1 MGTKNLKRL
10 LSLLLCLC
18 MVAGLLPTMA
28 LAVTI
33 DGSVSATIYLDD
45 GDGEWMEDE
54 KKTTFAVDQAG
65 LILHLSGFNTA
76 VPSGSEVESI
86 AFYPADGSD
95 EWGTIFWFNGNDEYP
110 CNNGKP
116 NDKLA
121 DNGVFQILNFTPNGN
136 MSLEPGTYK
145 VLAYVGNGQTGEAY
159 QELYYLS
166 NETFTIT
173 GAAGPGNP
181 VISTTTLPTAYVGE
195 QYNQTLQATPGTTGN
210 TLTWSVSSGTLP
222 DGLQL
227 DANSGTISGTPT
239 EAAMGS
245 HTFTVQVSET
255 VEGET
260 LTAVQDFTLKVTKRL
275 AITNTQTSFTL
286 NRGQDFNQ
294 PLTANLEGVA
304 WKIVAGALPN
314 GLYLQ
319 NGAITGTVSSYAD
332 SGNYQVTVQAS
343 ADGQTAEKVFT
354 FTIGDLFRFNLPT
367 EGIDSDAMGRYA
379 YLRAKKDGNDITLW
393 GGTLN
398 TDTQSL
404 MVNNGFAGA
413 VVTDVQ
419 LITYAGSA
427 SSTEAVLAEYT
438 GSVTLEDGK
447 TADLTGKGD
456 NVLVKLPEIRHNYG
470 NDAYIRTWFQESG
483 NTYKT
488 YQPGAIVAA
497 STTFT
502 LHASASCSG
511 ADDPLAEYDLTTATF
526 EGEGVSGSAG
536 SYTYNPANNPDGA
549 AITVSYPKYELKT
562 VTVTLAQAAAGE
574 TAPDLSYAK
583 LTFNQQFT
591 RWMYTADAVVGENNT
606 CTVQLYPG
614 VEGWVTMTNAGK
626 YALSSNTIEANSI
639 QENMTLNVYGAEE
652 RSMAVMVTGK
662 LADEDDADLA
672 AYAAA
677 LGGSAYL
684 WVETGGKSWRATT
697 AYLSTLLK
705 GSNRVGLWNN
715 SYSAVLS
722 ELLKDGGT
730 LTLSYGDG
738 GPLLESSTE
747 IKWTAGNLNDSA
759 VLTIGL
765 RGGVLFDLNYQGK
778 NSILMKG
785 WWHQTDTY
793 GHDVWV
799 VGQSKTAYTG
809 TYASNNT
816 VAQYCPGDPGQWDFL
831 MLPSIASPSGMTWDE
846 ALAAYPGMPNQKD
859 ITIQDNTVVNL
870 GEQTL
875 AARDANSVLYLTLP
889 NSTFTG
895 PQQFD
900 TTGDTLVFSGHIEL
914 DKGADNKMKVLRL
927 NASGTDAG
935 GRVSTQISS
944 VVINGKEYPY
954 TQIQLE
960 DGSNYKADTLV
971 SVQFQ
976 TYYQIE
982 FSEPMELPCDIT
994 VYGKAMTANS
1004 AAVLDLSVNLTGY
1017 SMFSYEPVDRVE
1029 VSPPSVSV
1037 EMPGTV
1043 GDRTF
1048 TAYVTIPEG
1057 GRVDVYDGIDLVG
1070 QARRTGDIKIAL
1082 SGASDSVIT
1091 SHDLRFVLFDKEG
1104 KEAGAYTQ
1112 TVLHANGAPTLRS
1125 QNLQTTTT
1133 GGKYWSTHQ
1142 RDRIYTFTSSNP
1154 PQFRAICTFDHPE
1167 NLKEGSVIFAVSL
1180 LDGTIRYME
1189 GKADGTKGTYV
1200 TDIITTS
1207 SPVIGATVLYEIDW
1221 DKVNKIILD
1230 ARPVPTNSPTATG
1243 YNFDQ
1248 TIVLSYADFKE
1259 ELPTTIPSQDTQWT
1273 TEEQQTIADI
1283 QDQIEQI
1290 YTQHGGSAGY
1300 YTIIGDGSEFFY
1312 TGQYMIEN
1320 LDPGV
1325 LPEGYIG
1332 ETTFTRPLTEA
1343 QFEGELGGG
1352 EGWTRLTFTEPG
1364 ETGSWGGAGEGGE
1377 TGLEIYAT
1385 EFTTSSGVDGTL
1397 TITRIGEGDDAGI
1410 YETGF
1415 ATAQGTGT
1423 GSGTPTSLPESCTV
1437 NPGDATFG
1445 SGEWFS
1451 FTNFEGPSDMEV
1463 FTNFCDDVN
1472 AQSGI
1477 AGSLLEFAGMEGVG
1491 GGWDVFGGVVNIVGA
1506 GKSMYDGLSNDASL
1520 QELHASTMSLLNSP
1534 CAQKLN
1540 PNVRANLQSQLD
1552 RFNDMAVEAMQWN
1565 TIVTLGGTG
1574 TGLAGAAGIMSNPI
1588 TALTAGIGLFGAGKI
1603 NRQQI
1608 DNVRME
1614 AQLARDNVQFQIT
1627 KYAIS
1632 SGDTDCAPK
1641 PKSNRNAGSSG
1652 SSTYRVCIDPSG
1664 IVYEA
1669 VLSNPVEGAT
1679 VTLYT
1684 ADETYVPTYTKDGD
1698 FEVYVD
1704 TQGNPAKPLNAY
1716 SGSGTLTVPD
1726 VNNLDPKELTLIT
1739 GPDGRYQWMVPAG
1752 LWYVTAEKAADGY
1765 ESGSSN
1771 NDVAAVVSKNNIN
1784 WLPVLPAQLDVNIP
1798 LVSYDIPTVTAEY
1811 RADGVYL
1818 TFSKYM
1824 DNTTLK
1830 TDGAFKIGSNAVAPD
1845 DVVLLN
1851 SEQAPANINY
1861 GGGAAP
1867 SYTSQVKLK
1876 ADNLTG
1882 EVAVTIG
1889 SIVTS
1894 YAGVPC
1900 TTNTDGLTLSGTV
1913 AAETPVE
1920 TPTFT
1925 PNGGQVAYGS
1935 TVTITC
1941 ATEGAALYYTT
1952 DGTTPT
1958 TGSPRYYP
1966 GQTIAIDRNMTI
1978 QVLAVK
1984 PGYTDATASA
1994 SYTVPT
2000 DQNISIGEDYE
2011 QPGTDPG
2018 PNPGGGGGV
2027 SGYAIS
2033 VPSSSSIQGGTVTVS
2048 PKQAAKGDTVTITV
2062 KPDDGYE
2069 LDKLTVTDAKGNELA
2084 LTDAGGGK
2092 YTFTMPG
2099 ANVKIEVSFRKAV
2112 PIWESCT
2119 GGAECPAHLFT
2130 DVNTSAWYHEALDY
2144 VLVNGLM
2151 SGYGNG
2157 LFGPED
2163 NLSRAQLCQI
2173 VYNLEGQPAAT
2184 SGSAFTDVADGAW
2197 YADAVTWAAENGI
2210 VGGYGG
2216 GLFGPEDNIT
2226 REQLAAILY
2235 RYAQTKGY
2243 DVSVGEDTN
2252 ILGYTDALKISEY
2265 AIPAMKWACGAGV
2278 IMGVTKSAL
2287 LPQGSATRAQVATM
2301 LMRFCEYY
2309 ADTK

>member
-1 MGTKNLKRL
+1 M
-10 LSLLLCLC
+10 
-18 MVAGLLPTMA
+18 
-28 LAVTI
+28 
-33 DGSVSATIYLDD
+33 
-45 GDGEWMEDE
+45 
-54 KKTTFAVDQAG
+54 
-65 LILHLSGFNTA
+65 
-76 VPSGSEVESI
+76 
-86 AFYPADGSD
+86 
-95 EWGTIFWFNGNDEYP
+95 
-110 CNNGKP
+110 
-116 NDKLA
+116 
-121 DNGVFQILNFTPNGN
+121 
-136 MSLEPGTYK
+136 
-145 VLAYVGNGQTGEAY
+145 
-159 QELYYLS
+159 
-166 NETFTIT
+166 
-173 GAAGPGNP
+173 
-181 VISTTTLPTAYVGE
+181 
-195 QYNQTLQATPGTTGN
+195 
-210 TLTWSVSSGTLP
+210 
-222 DGLQL
+222 
-227 DANSGTISGTPT
+227 
-239 EAAMGS
+239 
-245 HTFTVQVSET
+245 
-255 VEGET
+255 
-260 LTAVQDFTLKVTKRL
+260 
-275 AITNTQTSFTL
+275 
-286 NRGQDFNQ
+286 
-294 PLTANLEGVA
+294 
-304 WKIVAGALPN
+304 
-314 GLYLQ
+314 
-319 NGAITGTVSSYAD
+319 
-332 SGNYQVTVQAS
+332 
-343 ADGQTAEKVFT
+343 
-354 FTIGDLFRFNLPT
+354 
-367 EGIDSDAMGRYA
+367 
-379 YLRAKKDGNDITLW
+379 
-393 GGTLN
+393 
-398 TDTQSL
+398 
-404 MVNNGFAGA
+404 
-413 VVTDVQ
+413 
-419 LITYAGSA
+419 
-427 SSTEAVLAEYT
+427 
-438 GSVTLEDGK
+438 
-447 TADLTGKGD
+447 
-456 NVLVKLPEIRHNYG
+456 
-470 NDAYIRTWFQESG
+470 
-483 NTYKT
+483 
-488 YQPGAIVAA
+488 
-497 STTFT
+497 
-502 LHASASCSG
+502 
-511 ADDPLAEYDLTTATF
+511 
-526 EGEGVSGSAG
+526 
-536 SYTYNPANNPDGA
+536 
-549 AITVSYPKYELKT
+549 
-562 VTVTLAQAAAGE
+562 
-574 TAPDLSYAK
+574 
-583 LTFNQQFT
+583 
-591 RWMYTADAVVGENNT
+591 
-606 CTVQLYPG
+606 
-614 VEGWVTMTNAGK
+614 
-626 YALSSNTIEANSI
+626 
-639 QENMTLNVYGAEE
+639 
-652 RSMAVMVTGK
+652 
-662 LADEDDADLA
+662 
-672 AYAAA
+672 
-677 LGGSAYL
+677 
-684 WVETGGKSWRATT
+684 
-697 AYLSTLLK
+697 
-705 GSNRVGLWNN
+705 
-715 SYSAVLS
+715 LS

-765 RGGVLFDLNYQGK
+765 RGGVLFDLDYEGQ

-785 WWHQTDTY
+785 WWHQTDND
-793 GHDVWV
+793 GHDIWV
-799 VGQSKTAYTG
+799 EGQSKTAYTG
-809 TYASNNT
+809 PYASNNT
-816 VAQYCPGDPGQWDFL
+816 VAQYCPGDPGEWDFL
-831 MLPSIASPSGMTWDE
+831 LLPSAINPSGMNWAE
-846 ALAAYPGMPNQKD
+846 ALEAYPGMPNQPN
-859 ITIQDNTVVNL
+859 ITIADNTVVKL
-870 GEQTL
+870 EKQTL
-875 AARDANSVLYLTLP
+875 EAQAANSVLYLTLP

-900 TTGDTLVFSGHIEL
+900 TTGDTLVFTGHIEL
-914 DKGADNKMKVLRL
+914 DEGADNQMKILRL
-927 NASGTDAG
+927 NAAGTDAG

-960 DGSNYKADTLV
+960 DKSNYKADTLV
-971 SVQFQ
+971 SIQFQ

-982 FSEPMELPCDIT
+982 FSEPISLPCDIT
-994 VYGKAMTANS
+994 VYGKPMSANS
-1004 AAVLDLSVNLTGY
+1004 AAVLDLSVKLTDK
-1017 SMFSYEPVDRVE
+1017 SSYEPVDRVE
-1029 VSPPSVSV
+1029 VSAPSVSV

-1070 QARRTGDIKIAL
+1070 QASRTGDIKITL
-1082 SGASDSVIT
+1082 SGASDSMIT
-1091 SHDLRFVLFDKEG
+1091 SHELRFVLFDKDG
-1104 KEAGAYTQ
+1104 TEAGAYTQ

-1125 QNLQTTTT
+1125 QSLQTTTT
-1133 GGKYWSTHQ
+1133 GGKYWSTHK

-1154 PQFRAICTFDHPE
+1154 PQFRMTCTFDHPE
-1167 NLKEGSVIFAVSL
+1167 NLKDSSVIFAVSL

-1221 DKVNKIILD
+1221 DKVNKNILT
-1230 ARPVPTNSPTATG
+1230 ARPVPSDSPTATG

-1248 TIVLSYADFKE
+1248 TIVLNYADFKE
-1259 ELPTTIPSQDTQWT
+1259 ELPATIPSQETQWT
-1273 TEEQQTIADI
+1273 EAERQAIGDL

-1290 YTQHGGSAGY
+1290 YRNNNGSAGY
-1300 YTIIGDGSEFFY
+1300 YTIIGDGSEFY
-1312 TGQYMIEN
+1312 TGRYMIEN

-1364 ETGSWGGAGEGGE
+1364 ETGGVTSWGGAGEGGT

-1385 EFTTSSGVDGTL
+1385 EFTTDSGVSGTL
-1397 TITRIGEGDDAGI
+1397 TITRTEDGGI
-1410 YETGF
+1410 TETGF
-1415 ATAQGTGT
+1415 ATAQGT

-1437 NPGDATFG
+1437 NPGESFG

-1463 FTNFCDDVN
+1463 FTNWCDDTN
-1472 AQSGI
+1472 AGAGI
-1477 AGSLLEFAGMEGVG
+1477 TGSLLEIAGMEGAVG
-1491 GGWDVFGGVVNIVGA
+1491 GWELFGGVVNIVGA

-1534 CAQKLN
+1534 CAQKLS
-1540 PNVRANLQSQLD
+1540 PNVRNNLQSQLN

-1574 TGLAGAAGIMSNPI
+1574 TGLAGAIGIMSNPF

-1603 NRQQI
+1603 NRQQM

-1641 PKSNRNAGSSG
+1641 PKNSNSPGSSG

-1684 ADETYVPTYTKDGD
+1684 ADTAYVPQYEKDGD

-1704 TQGNPAKPLNAY
+1704 EQGNPAEPTNAY
-1716 SGSGTLTVPD
+1716 RGSGTLTVPD
-1726 VNNLDPKELTLIT
+1726 VNDLDPKELTLIT

-1771 NDVAAVVSKNNIN
+1771 NDVAAVVTAGGKS

-1824 DNTTLK
+1824 DDETLIADNFSVYTT
-1830 TDGAFKIGSNAVAPD
+1830 GSDTVSIT
-1845 DVVLLN
+1845 VEKLN
-1851 SEQAPANINY
+1851 SEQAPANIKYNST
-1861 GGGAAP
+1861 AP
-1867 SYTSQVKLK
+1867 SYTSQVKL
-1876 ADNLTG
+1876 A
-1882 EVAVTIG
+1882 VAEGTTLSGNVTVTIDSG
-1889 SIVTS
+1889 VKS

-1900 TTNTDGLTLSGTV
+1900 TTKTEGLILSGTV
-1913 AAETPVE
+1913 TAETSVA

-1925 PNGGQVAYGS
+1925 PNGGQVNYGS
-1935 TVTITC
+1935 TVTITIP
-1941 ATEGAALYYTT
+1941 EGATVYYTT

-1958 TGSPRYYP
+1958 TSSPRYYP

-1984 PGYTDATASA
+1984 PGYTNATASA

-2011 QPGTDPG
+2011 QPGTDSG

-2069 LDKLTVTDAKGNELA
+2069 LDKLTVTDAKGNELT
-2084 LTDAGGGK
+2084 LTKQGNGK
-2092 YTFTMPG
+2092 YIFTMPG
-2099 ANVKIEVSFRKAV
+2099 SSVKIEVSFREAV

-2130 DVNTSAWYHEALDY
+2130 DVNPSAWYHEAVDY

-2157 LFGPED
+2157 LFGPD
-2163 NLSRAQLCQI
+2163 DILSRAQLCQI
-2173 VYNLEGQPAAT
+2173 LYNKEGRPAVT
-2184 SGSAFTDVADGAW
+2184 GSSAFADIADGAW

-2278 IMGVTKSAL
+2278 IMGVTESAL
-2287 LPQGSATRAQVATM
+2287 LPQDSATRAQVATM

>member
-1 MGTKNLKRL
+1 MGIKNLKRL

-18 MVAGLLPTMA
+18 MVAGLLPVTARAITTDGTM
-28 LAVTI
+28 
-33 DGSVSATIYLDD
+33 SATIYLDD

-65 LILHLSGFNTA
+65 LILDLRDFSPTIPQGWT
-76 VPSGSEVESI
+76 VGSI
-86 AFYPADGSD
+86 AFYPVGST
-95 EWGTIFWFNGNDEYP
+95 EEYGPVFWYENCGNGEA
-110 CNNGKP
+110 
-116 NDKLA
+116 NDKLST
-121 DNGVFQILNFTPNGN
+121 NGVFQVEGFAPNGN
-136 MSLEPGTYK
+136 GEYNTPDPGTYYVLVWMNNGTSDPEK
-145 VLAYVGNGQTGEAY
+145 V
-159 QELYYLS
+159 YLS
-166 NETFTIT
+166 NETFEIT
-173 GAAGPGNP
+173 GAMGPGEP
-181 VISTTTLPTAYVGE
+181 VIHTTTLPTAYVGE
-195 QYNQTLQATPGTTGN
+195 LYNQTLQATPGTAGN
-210 TLTWSVSSGTLP
+210 ALTWEVTQGSLP
-222 DGLQL
+222 TGLSL
-227 DANSGTISGTPT
+227 NENTGEISGTPT
-239 EAAMGS
+239 AAGTS
-245 HTFTVQVSET
+245 TFTVQVSET

-260 LTAVQDFTLKVTKRL
+260 LTATQELTLKVTQRL
-275 AITNTQTSFTL
+275 AITNETTSFTL
-286 NRGQDFNQ
+286 NRAQQVDI
-294 PLTANLEGVA
+294 PLTANLTDTT
-304 WKIVAGALPN
+304 WKITAGTLPS

-319 NGAITGTVSSYAD
+319 GGAITGTVSSNAN
-332 SGNYQVTVQAS
+332 SGEYKVTVQAS
-343 ADGQTAEKVFT
+343 ADSQTATKEFT
-354 FTIGDLFRFNLPT
+354 FQIGDLFRFNLDSN
-367 EGIDSDAMGRYA
+367 IDSDAMGRYA
-379 YLRAKKDGNDITLW
+379 YLRATEGNRDITLW
-393 GGTLN
+393 GGTLKA
-398 TDTQSL
+398 DTQNL
-404 MVNNGFAGA
+404 MINSGFAGA
-413 VVTDVQ
+413 TVTDVR
-419 LITYAGSA
+419 LITCVSSA

-438 GSVTLEDGK
+438 ESVTLMDGQN
-447 TADLTGKGD
+447 AELTGKGQD
-456 NVLVKLPEIRHNYG
+456 VLVKLPEIKHEYG
-470 NDAYIRTWFQESG
+470 DDAYIRTWFEESG
-483 NTYKT
+483 SSSYNT

-511 ADDPLAEYDLTTATF
+511 ADDPLAEYNLTTAAFIGT
-526 EGEGVSGSAG
+526 GVSGSDG
-536 SYTYNPANNPDGA
+536 SYTYDPAQNTSGA
-549 AITVSYPKYELKT
+549 AITVSYPEYELTT
-562 VTVTLAQAAAGE
+562 VTVTLTPTTGDP
-574 TAPDLSYAK
+574 PDLSYAK
-583 LTFNQQFT
+583 LTFNQRFD
-591 RWMYTADAVVGENNT
+591 RWTYSTDAVVGANNT
-606 CTVQLYPG
+606 CTVQLYSG
-614 VEGWVTMTNAGK
+614 VAGWVTMTNAGK
-626 YALSSNTIEANSI
+626 YALSSNTIAADSISGNSL
-639 QENMTLNVYGAEE
+639 TLTVYGAEE

-662 LADEDDADLA
+662 LASEDADLA

-677 LGGSAYL
+677 LGGSASL
-684 WVETGGKSWRATT
+684 MAETGGKSWRTTT

-705 GSNRVGLWNN
+705 GSTRIGLWNN

-722 ELLKDGGT
+722 GLLKDGGT

-738 GPLLESSTE
+738 GPLLASSADIDWE
-747 IKWTAGNLNDSA
+747 EGNLNDSA
-759 VLTIGL
+759 ELTINL
-765 RGGVLFDLNYQGK
+765 RGGVLFELDYQGE

-785 WWHQTDTY
+785 WWHQTATDEDTGEEY
-793 GHDVWV
+793 DVWV

-809 TYASNNT
+809 TYAKNNT
-816 VAQYCPGDPGQWDFL
+816 VAQYCPGDPGEWDFL
-831 MLPSIASPSGMTWDE
+831 LLPSIANPSGMTWDE
-846 ALAAYPGMPNQKD
+846 ALTAYPGMPNKASVN
-859 ITIQDNTVVNL
+859 IRNNTVVKL
-870 GEQTL
+870 DKQTL

-914 DKGADNKMKVLRL
+914 DEGKDNQMKILRL
-927 NASGTDAG
+927 DAAGTDAG
-935 GRVSTQISS
+935 SRVSTQISS

-960 DGSNYKADTLV
+960 NGSNYEADTLV

-994 VYGKAMTANS
+994 VYGKPMTTNS
-1004 AAVLDLSVNLTGY
+1004 AAVLDLSVKLTDK
-1017 SMFSYEPVDRVE
+1017 SSYEPVDRVE
-1029 VSPPSVSV
+1029 VSAPSVSV

-1070 QARRTGDIKIAL
+1070 QASRTGDIKIAL
-1082 SGASDSVIT
+1082 SGASDSMIT
-1091 SHDLRFVLFDKEG
+1091 SHDLRFVLFDQNG
-1104 KEAGAYTQ
+1104 TEAGAYTQ

-1125 QNLQTTTT
+1125 QNLQTSSS

-1154 PQFRAICTFDHPE
+1154 PQFRAICTFDNAQ
-1167 NLKEGSVIFAVSL
+1167 NLKDGSVIFAVSL
-1180 LDGTIRYME
+1180 LDGTIRYMD
-1189 GKADGTKGTYV
+1189 GKADGTKVDTFV
-1200 TDIITTS
+1200 TDTITTS
-1207 SPVIGATVLYEIDW
+1207 SPVIGITVLYEIDW
-1221 DKVNKIILD
+1221 DKVNNIILES
-1230 ARPVPTNSPTATG
+1230 RPVPSDSPTATG

-1259 ELPTTIPSQDTQWT
+1259 ELPATIPSVNDTWT
-1273 TEEQQTIADI
+1273 DEQLAEIRVI
-1283 QDQIEQI
+1283 QGQVVDVYED
-1290 YTQHGGSAGY
+1290 HDGSAGY
-1300 YTIIGDGSEFFY
+1300 YYIIGDGSEFFS
-1312 TGQYMIEN
+1312 GRYMIEN

-1332 ETTFTRPLTEA
+1332 ETTFTRPLTQEE
-1343 QFEGELGGG
+1343 FEGELGGG

-1364 ETGSWGGAGEGGE
+1364 ETSGGWGGLGEGGE
-1377 TGLEIYAT
+1377 IGLEIYTT
-1385 EFTTSSGVDGTL
+1385 EFTTGSGVDGTL
-1397 TITRIGEGDDAGI
+1397 TITRIGEGDGAAI

-1423 GSGTPTSLPESCTV
+1423 GGQPDSLPTSGTVDPGES
-1437 NPGDATFG
+1437 FG

-1477 AGSLLEFAGMEGVG
+1477 AGSLLQIAGMEGAVG
-1491 GGWDVFGGVVNIVGA
+1491 GWELFGGVVNIVGA

-1520 QELHASTMSLLNSP
+1520 QELHASTMSLLDSP
-1534 CAQKLN
+1534 CAQKLQ

-1574 TGLAGAAGIMSNPI
+1574 TGLAGAIGIMSNPF

-1603 NRQQI
+1603 NRQQM

-1641 PKSNRNAGSSG
+1641 PKNSNSPGSSG

-1669 VLSNPVEGAT
+1669 VLSNPIEGAT

-1684 ADETYVPTYTKDGD
+1684 AEGTYVPQYQKNDDGL
-1698 FEVYVD
+1698 EVYVGQD
-1704 TQGNPAKPLNAY
+1704 GKPIAPNNTNTY
-1716 SGSGTLTVPD
+1716 QGSGTLTVPD
-1726 VNNLDPKELTLIT
+1726 VNNLDPKELTLTT

-1771 NDVAAVVSKNNIN
+1771 SDVAAVVSAGSYN
-1784 WLPVLPAQLDVNIP
+1784 WLPVLPAQLEVNIP

-1824 DNTTLK
+1824 DDETLK
-1830 TDGAFKIGSNAVAPD
+1830 ATDAFKIGGNAVNPSN
-1845 DVVLLN
+1845 VELLN

-1861 GGGAAP
+1861 VSGDAP
-1867 SYTSQVKLK
+1867 WYTSQVKL
-1876 ADNLTG
+1876 A
-1882 EVAVTIG
+1882 VAEGTTLSGNVTVTIDSG
-1889 SIVTS
+1889 VKS

-1900 TTNTDGLTLSGTV
+1900 TTKTEGLTLSGTV
-1913 AAETPVE
+1913 TAETSVA

-1925 PNGGQVAYGS
+1925 PNGGQVNYGS
-1935 TVTITC
+1935 TVTITIP
-1941 ATEGAALYYTT
+1941 EGATVYYTT

-1958 TGSPRYYP
+1958 TSSPRYYP
-1966 GQTIAIDRNMTI
+1966 SQAIAIDRNMTI

-1984 PGYTDATASA
+1984 PGYMDTIASA

-2011 QPGTDPG
+2011 EPGTDPG
-2018 PNPGGGGGV
+2018 TNPGGGGGV

-2048 PKQAAKGDTVTITV
+2048 SKQAAKGDTVTITV

-2130 DVNTSAWYHEALDY
+2130 DVNTSAWYHEAVDY

-2173 VYNLEGQPAAT
+2173 IYNLEGQPAAT
-2184 SGSAFTDVADGAW
+2184 GGSAFTDVADGAW

-2226 REQLAAILY
+2226 REQLASILY

-2243 DVSVGEDTN
+2243 DTSVGENTN
-2252 ILGYTDALKISEY
+2252 ILSYTDALEISEY
-2265 AIPAMKWACGAGV
+2265 AIPAMQWACGAG
-2278 IMGVTKSAL
+2278 ILQGSGGAL
-2287 LPQGSATRAQVATM
+2287 HPQGDATRAEVATM
-2301 LMRFCEYY
+2301 LMRFCGYY
-2309 ADTK
+2309 DINAK

>member
-1 MGTKNLKRL
+1 MGIKNLKRL

-18 MVAGLLPTMA
+18 MVVGLLPGTA
-28 LAVTI
+28 LAVERI
-33 DGSVSATIYLDD
+33 DGTMTAKVYTGQNEYGGFEGATD
-45 GDGEWMEDE
+45 
-54 KKTTFAVDQAG
+54 TFAVDQAR
-65 LILHLSGFNTA
+65 LILDLRDFNAALS
-76 VPSGSEVESI
+76 SSWSVESI
-86 AFYPADGSD
+86 AFYPESAGAAD
-95 EWGTIFWFNGNDEYP
+95 WGTVFWYDYEGCTNGT
-110 CNNGKP
+110 K
-116 NDKLA
+116 NDKLYVDGA
-121 DNGVFQILNFTPNGN
+121 YNGVFQILNFTPNGN

-166 NETFTIT
+166 SETFTIT
-173 GAAGPGNP
+173 GAMGPGEP
-181 VISTTTLPTAYVGE
+181 VINTATLPTAYVGE
-195 QYNQTLQATPGTTGN
+195 LYNQTLQATPGTTGN
-210 TLTWSVSSGTLP
+210 ALTWSVSSGTLP

-239 EAAMGS
+239 AAGTS
-245 HTFTVQVSET
+245 TFTVQVTET
-255 VEGET
+255 PVEGEAI
-260 LTAVQDFTLKVTKRL
+260 TATKDFTLKVTQKL
-275 AITNTQTSFTL
+275 EITNAQTSFTL
-286 NRGQDFNQ
+286 NRGQTVNET
-294 PLTANLEGVA
+294 LTANLTGVT
-304 WKIVAGALPN
+304 WKITSGTLPG

-319 NGAITGTVSSYAD
+319 NGAITGTVSSSAA
-332 SGNYQVTVQAS
+332 SGSYQVTVQAS
-343 ADGQTAEKVFT
+343 ADGQTATEEFT
-354 FTIGDLFRFNLPT
+354 FTIGDLFQFNLPAD
-367 EGIDSDAMGRYA
+367 GIDPDAMGRYV
-379 YLRAKKDGNDITLW
+379 YLRAKEDDRDITLW
-393 GGTLN
+393 GGNLTEDTTTLMIN
-398 TDTQSL
+398 S
-404 MVNNGFAGA
+404 GFAGA
-413 VVTDVQ
+413 TVTDVR
-419 LITYAGSA
+419 LITCVS
-427 SSTEAVLAEYT
+427 SVNSTESVLAECT
-438 GSVTLEDGK
+438 GSVTLTDGGNA
-447 TADLTGKGD
+447 TLTGKGQD
-456 NVLVKLPEIRHNYG
+456 VLVKLPEITHSYG
-470 NDAYIRTWFQESG
+470 ENARIQTWFHESG

-502 LHASASCSG
+502 LHASAGCSG

-526 EGEGVSGSAG
+526 TGDGVNGTT
-536 SYTYNPANNPDGA
+536 YTPAQNTSGA
-549 AITVSYPKYELKT
+549 AITVSYTKYELKT
-562 VTVTLAQAAAGE
+562 VTVTLTPTTTG
-574 TAPDLSYAK
+574 TDLDLSYAK
-583 LTFNQQFT
+583 LTFSQRFD
-591 RWMYTADAVVGENNT
+591 RWTYTAEAVVGRDNT
-606 CTVQLYPG
+606 CQVKLYPG
-614 VEGWVTMTNAGK
+614 VEGWIAMTNAGK
-626 YALSSNTIEANSI
+626 YALSNTTIAAGSISGNSL
-639 QENMTLNVYGAEE
+639 TLTVYGAEE
-652 RSMAVMVTGK
+652 RSMAVLVTGK
-662 LADEDDADLA
+662 LADDDADLA

-684 WVETGGKSWRATT
+684 MAETGGKSWNITCL
-697 AYLSTLLK
+697 YLSKLLK
-705 GSNRVGLWNN
+705 GSSRVGLWNN
-715 SYSAVLS
+715 GYSKELS
-722 ELLKDGGT
+722 DLVQKGGS
-730 LTLSYGDG
+730 LTLSYMGS
-738 GPLLESSTE
+738 GPLLENSADINWQKDSL
-747 IKWTAGNLNDSA
+747 TATVDLPIS
-759 VLTIGL
+759 L
-765 RGGVLFDLNYQGK
+765 RGGVLFDLDYQGK

-785 WWHQTDTY
+785 WWHQTDTN

-816 VAQYCPGDPGQWDFL
+816 VAQYCPGDPGTWDFL

-846 ALAAYPGMPNQKD
+846 ALAAYPGMPNQKGV
-859 ITIQDNTVVNL
+859 TIQNNTVVNL
-870 GEQTL
+870 GDQTL

-900 TTGDTLVFSGHIEL
+900 TTGDTLVFTGHIEL
-914 DKGADNKMKVLRL
+914 DEGANNKMRILRL
-927 NASGTDAG
+927 NAAGTDSG

-954 TQIQLE
+954 TKIQLVEE
-960 DGSNYKADTLV
+960 DAVTDKLV
-971 SVQFQ
+971 SIQFQ

-994 VYGKAMTANS
+994 VYGRPMTANS
-1004 AAVLDLSVNLTGY
+1004 AAVLDLSVLLTERN
-1017 SMFSYEPVDRVE
+1017 SYEPVDRVE

-1057 GRVDVYDGIDLVG
+1057 GGVEVYDGVDLVG
-1070 QARRTGDIKIAL
+1070 KASRTGDLKITL
-1082 SGASDSVIT
+1082 SGASDSMIT
-1091 SHDLRFVLFDKEG
+1091 SHDLRFVLFDEDG
-1104 KEAGAYTQ
+1104 NEAGAYTQ

-1125 QNLQTTTT
+1125 QNLQTSSS

-1154 PQFRAICTFDHPE
+1154 PQFRMTCTFDHPE
-1167 NLKEGSVIFAVSL
+1167 NLKDGSVVFAVSF

-1230 ARPVPTNSPTATG
+1230 ARPVPSDSPTATG

-1248 TIVLSYADFKE
+1248 TIVLNYADFKE

-1273 TEEQQTIADI
+1273 EEQQQAIAAI
-1283 QDQIEQI
+1283 QDRIEQI
-1290 YTQHGGSAGY
+1290 YKDNNGSAGY

-1312 TGQYMIEN
+1312 TGQYMIEH

-1332 ETTFTRPLTEA
+1332 ETTFTRPLTQA

-1364 ETGSWGGAGEGGE
+1364 ETGGVTSWGGAGEGGT

-1385 EFTTSSGVDGTL
+1385 EFTTDSGVSGTL
-1397 TITRIGEGDDAGI
+1397 TITRIGEGDNAGI

-1423 GSGTPTSLPESCTV
+1423 GGGTPTSLPESCTV

-1463 FTNFCDDVN
+1463 FTNFCDDLN

-1520 QELHASTMSLLNSP
+1520 QELHASTMSLLDSP
-1534 CAQKLN
+1534 CAQKLT
-1540 PNVRANLQSQLD
+1540 PTVRNNLQSQLN

-1614 AQLARDNVQFQIT
+1614 AQLARDNMQFQIT

-1684 ADETYVPTYTKDGD
+1684 ADGEYVPTYAKDGD

-1704 TQGNPAKPLNAY
+1704 GSGKPATPNNLNDYQGQGN
-1716 SGSGTLTVPD
+1716 LTA
-1726 VNNLDPKELTLIT
+1726 PKAEDLQPSELTLTT

-1771 NDVAAVVSKNNIN
+1771 SDVAAVVSKNGIN

-1824 DNTTLK
+1824 DDETLIADNFSVYTT
-1830 TDGAFKIGSNAVAPD
+1830 GSDTVSIT
-1845 DVVLLN
+1845 VEKLN
-1851 SEQAPANINY
+1851 SEQAPANIKYNST
-1861 GGGAAP
+1861 AP
-1867 SYTSQVKLK
+1867 SYTSQVKL
-1876 ADNLTG
+1876 A
-1882 EVAVTIG
+1882 VAEGTTLSGNVTVTIG
-1889 SIVTS
+1889 SGVRS
-1894 YAGVPC
+1894 YAGVPF
-1900 TTNTDGLTLSGTV
+1900 TTKTDGMTLSGTV
-1913 AAETPVE
+1913 EAATPVAA
-1920 TPTFT
+1920 PTFSR
-1925 PNGGQVAYGS
+1925 PAGQVDYGS
-1935 TVTITC
+1935 TVTTTC
-1941 ATEGAALYYTT
+1941 ATDGAVLYYTT
-1952 DGTTPT
+1952 DGTAPT
-1958 TGSPRYYP
+1958 TSSPRYY
-1966 GQTIAIDRNMTI
+1966 GQPIAIDRDMTI
-1978 QVLAVK
+1978 RVLAVK
-1984 PGYTDATASA
+1984 PGYADATASA
-1994 SYTVPT
+1994 SFTVPSDT
-2000 DQNISIGEDYE
+2000 NVSGGDDDE
-2011 QPGTDPG
+2011 PGT
-2018 PNPGGGGGV
+2018 NPGGGGGV

-2033 VPSSSSIQGGTVTVS
+2033 VPSSSSIQGGTITVS

-2130 DVNTSAWYHEALDY
+2130 DVNTSAWYHEAVDY

-2173 VYNLEGQPAAT
+2173 IYNLEGQPAAT
-2184 SGSAFTDVADGAW
+2184 GGSTFTDVADGAW

-2235 RYAQTKGY
+2235 RYAQVKGY

-2252 ILGYTDALKISEY
+2252 ILSYADALDVSEW
-2265 AIPAMKWACGAGV
+2265 AIPAMQWACGSGV
-2278 IMGVTKSAL
+2278 IEGVTEATL
-2287 LPQGSATRAQVATM
+2287 VPGGTATRAQVATM
-2301 LMRFCEYY
+2301 LIRFCEYY

>member
-1 MGTKNLKRL
+1 MGIKNLKRL

-18 MVAGLLPTMA
+18 MVVGLLPGTA
-28 LAVTI
+28 LAVERI
-33 DGSVSATIYLDD
+33 DGTMTAKVYTGQNEYGGFEGATD
-45 GDGEWMEDE
+45 
-54 KKTTFAVDQAG
+54 TFAVDQAR
-65 LILHLSGFNTA
+65 LILDLRDFNAALS
-76 VPSGSEVESI
+76 SSWSVESI
-86 AFYPADGSD
+86 AFYPESAGAAD
-95 EWGTIFWFNGNDEYP
+95 WGTVFWYDYEGCTNGT
-110 CNNGKP
+110 K
-116 NDKLA
+116 NDKLYVDGA
-121 DNGVFQILNFTPNGN
+121 YNGVFQILNFTPNGN
-136 MSLEPGTYK
+136 QSLEPGTYK
-145 VLAYVGNGQTGEAY
+145 VLAYVGNGQTGDAY

-166 NETFTIT
+166 DETFTIT
-173 GAAGPGNP
+173 DAMGPGVP
-181 VISTTTLPTAYVGE
+181 VINTTTLPDAYVN
-195 QYNQTLQATPGTTGN
+195 QAYSQTLQATPGTTGN
-210 TLTWSVSSGTLP
+210 ALTWAVTQGSLPEGLTL
-222 DGLQL
+222 DET
-227 DANSGTISGTPT
+227 SGTISGTPT
-239 EAAMGS
+239 AAGTS
-245 HTFTVQVSET
+245 TFTVQVSEA
-255 VEGET
+255 VEGGEP
-260 LTAVQDFTLKVTKRL
+260 LTATQELTLKVTQKL
-275 AITNTQTSFTL
+275 EITNTQTSFTL
-286 NRGQDFNQ
+286 NRGRAFNEA
-294 PLTANLEGVA
+294 LTANLEGVT
-304 WKIVAGALPN
+304 WKIASGTLPS
-314 GLYLQ
+314 GLSLQ
-319 NGAITGTVSSYAD
+319 GSAITGTVSSYAASD
-332 SGNYQVTVQAS
+332 SYQVTVQAS
-343 ADGQTAEKVFT
+343 ADGQTATKEFT
-354 FTIGDLFRFNLPT
+354 FQIGDLFRFNLPAD
-367 EGIDSDAMGRYA
+367 GIDSDAVGRYV
-379 YLRAKKDGNDITLW
+379 YLRATEGNRDITLW
-393 GGTLN
+393 GGTLKE
-398 TDTQSL
+398 DTQSL
-404 MVNNGFAGA
+404 MINSGFAGA
-413 VVTDVQ
+413 EVSNVR
-419 LITYAGSA
+419 LITYA
-427 SSTEAVLAEYT
+427 SSTEAVLATYEGT
-438 GSVTLEDGK
+438 TPLTLTDGES
-447 TADLTGKGD
+447 ADLIGRGN
-456 NVLVKLPEIRHNYG
+456 NVLVKLPEITHDYG
-470 NDAYIRTWFQESG
+470 EGARIQTWFQESG
-483 NTYKT
+483 VSYKT
-488 YQPGAIVAA
+488 YQPGTIVAA
-497 STTFT
+497 DTKFT
-502 LHASASCSG
+502 LHGSASCSG
-511 ADDPLAEYDLTTATF
+511 EGDPLAECNLTTAIFTGPGV
-526 EGEGVSGSAG
+526 EGDDGN
-536 SYTYNPANNPDGA
+536 YTYNPAQNTSGA
-549 AITVSYPKYELKT
+549 AITVSYPEYELTT
-562 VTVTLAQAAAGE
+562 VTVTLTPTTGDP
-574 TAPDLSYAK
+574 PDLSYAK
-583 LTFNQQFT
+583 LTFNQRFD
-591 RWMYTADAVVGENNT
+591 RWTYSTDAVVGENNT
-606 CTVQLYPG
+606 CTVQLYSG
-614 VEGWVTMTNAGK
+614 VAGWVTMTNAGK
-626 YALSSNTIEANSI
+626 YALSSNTIAADSI
-639 QENMTLNVYGAEE
+639 SGSSLTLNVYGAEE

-662 LADEDDADLA
+662 LASEDADLA

-677 LGGSAYL
+677 VSGSASL
-684 WVETGGKSWRATT
+684 MAETGGKSWRTTT

-705 GSNRVGLWNN
+705 GSTRIGLWN
-715 SYSAVLS
+715 SAYSKELS
-722 ELLKDGGT
+722 DLVQKGGT
-730 LTLSYGDG
+730 LTLSYMGS
-738 GPLLESSTE
+738 GPLLDSSTE
-747 IKWTAGNLNDSA
+747 VDWTKDSLTGSA
-759 VLTIGL
+759 DLTIGL
-765 RGGVLFDLNYQGK
+765 RGGVLFDLNYTGT
-778 NSILMKG
+778 SSVLMKG
-785 WWHQTDTY
+785 WWHQTATDSATGEEY
-793 GHDVWV
+793 DVWV

-816 VAQYCPGDPGQWDFL
+816 VAQYCPGAEGTWDFL
-831 MLPSIASPSGMTWDE
+831 LLPSIANPSDMTWDE
-846 ALAAYPGMPNQKD
+846 ALTAYPGMPNKEGVE
-859 ITIQDNTVVNL
+859 IADNTVVKL
-870 GEQTL
+870 EKQTL

-914 DKGADNKMKVLRL
+914 DEGKDNKMRVLRL
-927 NASGTDAG
+927 NAAGTDSG

-954 TQIQLE
+954 TRIQLYDE
-960 DGSNYKADTLV
+960 SDIANTLV
-971 SVQFQ
+971 SIQFQ

-1004 AAVLDLSVNLTGY
+1004 AAVLDMSVLLTDKI
-1017 SMFSYEPVDRVE
+1017 SYEPVDRVE

-1057 GRVDVYDGIDLVG
+1057 GRVDVYDGVDLVG
-1070 QARRTGDIKIAL
+1070 QAIRTGDLKITL
-1082 SGASDSVIT
+1082 SGASDSMIT
-1091 SHDLRFVLFDKEG
+1091 SHELRFVLFDKED

-1125 QNLQTTTT
+1125 QNLQTSSS

-1167 NLKEGSVIFAVSL
+1167 NLKADSVVFAVSF

-1189 GKADGTKGTYV
+1189 GKADSTKKDTYV

-1207 SPVIGATVLYEIDW
+1207 SPVIGATVLYDIDW

-1230 ARPVPTNSPTATG
+1230 ALPVPSDSPTATG

-1248 TIVLSYADFKE
+1248 TIVLNYADFKE
-1259 ELPTTIPSQDTQWT
+1259 ELPTTIPSQDAQWT
-1273 TEEQQTIADI
+1273 PEQQQAIETLQGQIVDI
-1283 QDQIEQI
+1283 YED
-1290 YTQHGGSAGY
+1290 YGGSAGY
-1300 YTIIGDGSEFFY
+1300 YIIGDGSEFFY
-1312 TGQYMIEN
+1312 TGRYMIEN

-1364 ETGSWGGAGEGGE
+1364 ETGGVTGWGGAGEGGT

-1385 EFTTSSGVDGTL
+1385 EFTTASGVDGTL
-1397 TITRIGEGDDAGI
+1397 TITRTESGI
-1410 YETGF
+1410 TETGF
-1415 ATAQGTGT
+1415 ATARGTGT
-1423 GSGTPTSLPESCTV
+1423 GTAEPLPPSGTV
-1437 NPGDATFG
+1437 DPGETGG

-1451 FTNFEGPSDMEV
+1451 FTNFEGPSEMEV

-1491 GGWDVFGGVVNIVGA
+1491 GGWDVFGGVVNIIGA

-1534 CAQKLN
+1534 CAQKLS
-1540 PNVRANLQSQLD
+1540 PNVRNNLQSQLD

-1684 ADETYVPTYTKDGD
+1684 TDGNFVPQYQKNADGL
-1698 FEVYVD
+1698 EVYVGQD
-1704 TQGNPAKPLNAY
+1704 GKPIAPNNTNTY
-1716 SGSGTLTVPD
+1716 QGSGTLTVPD

-1771 NDVAAVVSKNNIN
+1771 SDVAAVVSKNGIN

-1798 LVSYDIPTVTAEY
+1798 LVSYDIPTVEVEY
-1811 RADGVYL
+1811 RTDGVYL

-1824 DNTTLK
+1824 DETTL
-1830 TDGAFKIGSNAVAPD
+1830 TADGAFKLTDSEGQEIQNVT
-1845 DVVLLN
+1845 VELLN
-1851 SEQAPANINY
+1851 SEQAPANIKY
-1861 GGGAAP
+1861 SGTTP
-1867 SYTSQVKLK
+1867 SYTSQVKL
-1876 ADNLTG
+1876 A
-1882 EVAVTIG
+1882 VAEGTTLSGNVTVTIDSG
-1889 SIVTS
+1889 VKS

-1900 TTNTDGLTLSGTV
+1900 TTKTEGLTLSGTV
-1913 AAETPVE
+1913 TAETSVA

-1925 PNGGQVAYGS
+1925 PNGGQVNYGS

-1958 TGSPRYYP
+1958 TGSPRYY
-1966 GQTIAIDRNMTI
+1966 GQPIAIDRDMTI
-1978 QVLAVK
+1978 RVLAVK
-1984 PGYTDATASA
+1984 PGYADTIASA

-2011 QPGTDPG
+2011 EPGT
-2018 PNPGGGGGV
+2018 NPGGGGGV

-2033 VPSSSSIQGGTVTVS
+2033 VPSSSSIQGGTITVS

-2062 KPDDGYE
+2062 KPDQGYE
-2069 LDKLTVTDAKGNELA
+2069 LDTLTVTDAKGNELE
-2084 LTDAGGGK
+2084 LTDKGSGK
-2092 YTFTMPG
+2092 YTFSMPG
-2099 ANVKIEVSFRKAV
+2099 TNVKIEVSFRKAV

-2130 DVNTSAWYHEALDY
+2130 DVNPSAWYHEAVDY

-2157 LFGPED
+2157 LFGPD
-2163 NLSRAQLCQI
+2163 DILSRAQLCQI
-2173 VYNLEGQPAAT
+2173 IYNLEGQPAT
-2184 SGSAFTDVADGAW
+2184 TGGSAFTDVADGAW

-2243 DVSVGEDTN
+2243 DTASGADLSAYGDASDVS
-2252 ILGYTDALKISEY
+2252 SW
-2265 AIPAMKWACGAGV
+2265 AIPAMQWACGAGV
-2278 IMGVTKSAL
+2278 IMGVTESAL